1 MTSLRSDISE
11 FPVNSKMRERKNLLI
26 ICGIIVLTILFAL
39 ILNFSQHLYYPY
51 PLHVDEYMHLETA
64 KQIVEKEGINNLTDP
79 TGRFQQNDMEIGHH
93 IFLSEIFL
101 LTNMKMSNAI
111 FIPVIFSIFSM
122 IITYIYLRRFSKIA
136 ALVAIILIALIPTT
150 VGFLGEKFIVP
161 VNISFIAIP
170 GVLFLI
176 DRFER
181 DSSVK
186 NLIPFVPLI
195 SISLLFHPPSGFAV
209 LTIILA
215 YVILL
220 GWNYLKTSHLNLK
233 SEKKKNRKKILK
245 ILLIS
250 AISFIIVSQLFLP
263 SLLSKGIEAGTFAK
277 QSYLDDIIYFPNYF
291 GIFPL
296 MLAGIGIFF
305 LIYRKNLLIPL
316 SLLLLLIDLLVYIFF
331 QKIFLFPFGRIYIY
345 ISILLSI
352 SAAMGVYEILK
363 FRGKFFRVGI
373 VVVILLISLSIY
385 EQLPK
390 HNPYQY
396 YQIMSADGFDYENF
410 IWMKENTPKNSTI
423 LADSWK
429 SKGLAIFAERK
440 TYSYF
445 PTGPSKM
452 LSYCESGDKFLA
464 DKCNNT
470 EFLLNNT
477 VDYVYSCNCENEN
490 LTEIKK
496 CIFKLF

>member
-1 MTSLRSDISE
+1 
-11 FPVNSKMRERKNLLI
+11 MRDGKNLLI
-26 ICGIIVLTILFAL
+26 IGGIIVTMLFAL
-39 ILNFSQHLYYPY
+39 ILNFSPHFYYPY
-51 PLHVDEYMHLETA
+51 PLHVDEYIHLETA
-64 KQIVEKEGINNLTDP
+64 KQILEKEGLNNLTDP
-79 TGRFQQNDMEIGHH
+79 TGRFQQTNDMEIGEH
-93 IFLSEIFL
+93 IFLAEIFIW
-101 LTNMKMSNAI
+101 TNMKMSNAI
-111 FIPVIFSIFSM
+111 FIPAIFSIFSM
-122 IITYIYLRRFSKIA
+122 LITYIYLRRFSKIS

-170 GVLFLI
+170 GVLFLL
-176 DRFER
+176 DRYER
-181 DSSVK
+181 NPTNG

-195 SISLLFHPPSGFAV
+195 SISLLFHPPSGFAA

-215 YVILL
+215 YLILL
-220 GWNYLKTSHLNLK
+220 AYIYLKTLHLNLK
-233 SEKKKNRKKILK
+233 EENRKTREKILK

-250 AISFIIVSQLFLP
+250 AISFAIVIQIFLP
-263 SLLSKGIEAGTFAK
+263 SLLSKGVEAGTFAK

-316 SLLLLLIDLLVYIFF
+316 SLLLLLIDLIAYIHF

-352 SAAMGVYEILK
+352 SAAIGVYEILK

-373 VVVILLISLSIY
+373 IIVVALISLSIY

-390 HNPYQY
+390 HSPYQY
-396 YQIMSADGFDYENF
+396 YHIMDDNDYENF
-410 IWMKENTPKNSTI
+410 AWMKENTPKDSRI

-429 SKGLAIFAERK
+429 SKGLVIFAERK
-440 TYSYF
+440 TYSYY
-445 PTGPSKM
+445 PTGPSKKI
-452 LSYCESGDKFLA
+452 LYYCESGDKFLR
-464 DKCNNT
+464 DKCNDS
-470 EFLLNNT
+470 EFLINNSIN
-477 VDYVYSCNCENEN
+477 YVYSCNCKNEN
-490 LTEIKK
+490 LTEIRK
-496 CIFKLF
+496 CIFEVIWC

>member
-1 MTSLRSDISE
+1 MDG
-11 FPVNSKMRERKNLLI
+11 RKNLLI
-26 ICGIIVLTILFAL
+26 IGSIIVLTILFAL
-39 ILNFSQHLYYPY
+39 ILNFSPHLYYPY
-51 PLHVDEYMHLETA
+51 PLHVDEYVHLETA
-64 KQIVEKEGINNLTDP
+64 KQIAEKEGSNNLTDP
-79 TGRFQQNDMEIGHH
+79 TGRFQQTNDMEIGYH

-101 LTNMKMSNAI
+101 FTNMKMSNAI

-122 IITYIYLRRFSKIA
+122 IITYIYLRRFSKIT

-170 GVLFLI
+170 AVLFLI

-215 YVILL
+215 YVILQ
-220 GWNYLKTSHLNLK
+220 GRNYLKTSHLNLK
-233 SEKKKNRKKILK
+233 SERIKNRKKILK

-250 AISFIIVSQLFLP
+250 AISVVIVIQLFLP

-296 MLAGIGIFF
+296 ILAAVGIFF

-345 ISILLSI
+345 ISILLSVC
-352 SAAMGVYEILK
+352 AAMGVYEILK
-363 FRGKFFRVGI
+363 FKGKFFRVGI

-445 PTGPSKM
+445 PLGPSEKSM
-452 LSYCESGDKFLA
+452 SYCESGAQFLA

-470 EFLLNNT
+470 EFLLNNS
-477 VDYVYSCNCENEN
+477 VDYVYFCNCENEN

-496 CIFKLF
+496 CIFKTF